1 MLIGH
6 VRDRVNDNSN
16 VLTDLV
22 NWGHP
27 TATRLR
33 FICDVFV
40 FPPCKMQ
47 STVATTYQSGVSRT
61 SAHPPLTHATRDH
74 CMQLTPMQAARN
86 TKHATLHPLQTA
98 PAAEA
103 CAWHAF
109 QTSVYTQRLQTEM
122 HRNGASYDPAQ
133 HWKGH
138 PQYNHPMRLP
148 FCKRTK

>member
-6 VRDRVNDNSN
+6 VRDRILYVMFLFFPRVKCNPPSQQRISL
-16 VLTDLV
+16 VSHVRAHTHHSLTPHV
-22 NWGHP
+22 I
-27 TATRLR
+27 TACSSRLCR
-33 FICDVFV
+33 
-40 FPPCKMQ
+40 Q
-47 STVATTYQSGVSRT
+47 LATQTAPADSSRI
-61 SAHPPLTHATRDH
+61 
-74 CMQLTPMQAARN
+74 QLTPIQA
-86 TKHATLHPLQTA
+86 ATLHPLQTA

-122 HRNGASYDPAQ
+122 HRNGASYNPAQ

-138 PQYNHPMRLP
+138 PPYNHPMRLP